1 KSLSFSKSLELQ
13 VKVFGHYLL
22 IKHYE

>member
-1 KSLSFSKSLELQ
+1 MSFSKSLELQ